1 MVKVLKLNS
10 ISPKVNDVL
19 DKNYEITSEC
29 DNPDLILVRSAQ
41 MADFVLPESV
51 VAIGRAGAGVN
62 NIPHAE
68 YAKRGVVVFNSPGAN
83 ANAVKE
89 LVITALLLSCRK
101 IIEGI
106 KWVNSQ
112 NNAEGGVAKI
122 VEKGKAQFV
131 GGEISGK
138 TLGVVGLGAIGR
150 KVAVAANALGMNIVG
165 YDPFFN
171 KDTDLGIEFEVVDNL
186 DKIYEKSDFIT
197 LHLPYNADTKGM
209 IDKTAISKM
218 KDGVVIVNCARGELV
233 QNADIIAAVKDG
245 KVHKYFTDFPSE
257 PLLNVDG
264 IIACPHLG
272 ASTPEA
278 EDNCAVMVATELKD
292 YFENGN
298 IKNSVNYPAVFAAR
312 KNHRITVLAED
323 NPAVSS
329 LIADF
334 ADKNDGKVTCSGKN
348 GNLLPPFLW
357 MVICLVLWVLANYI
371 FAVIS
376 HLRASFPAVLLL
388 SVRLM
393 AGHIKETFIL
403 LFTMAGACLIVFL
416 VPGLFVLFPG
426 ILCGIAS
433 HLIELGLKKALAID

>member
-41 MADFVLPESV
+41 MADYALPESV

-112 NNAEGGVAKI
+112 NDAEGGVAKI
-122 VEKGKAQFV
+122 VEKGKSQFV

-171 KDTDLGIEFEVVDNL
+171 KDTDLGIDLEVVDTL

-245 KVHKYFTDFPSE
+245 KVHKYFTDFPTE

-323 NPAVSS
+323 NPAVLS

-348 GNLLPPFLW
+348 GNIYAIIDSDKEFSSDS
-357 MVICLVLWVLANYI
+357 VAKLAAAREVY
-371 FAVIS
+371 
-376 HLRASFPAVLLL
+376 R
-388 SVRLM
+388 VRE
-393 AGHIKETFIL
+393 II
-403 LFTMAGACLIVFL
+403 
-416 VPGLFVLFPG
+416 
-426 ILCGIAS
+426 
-433 HLIELGLKKALAID
+433 

>member
-29 DNPDLILVRSAQ
+29 DNPELILVRSAQ
-41 MADFVLPESV
+41 MADYALPESV

-122 VEKGKAQFV
+122 VEKGKSQFG

-171 KDTDLGIEFEVVDNL
+171 KDTDLGIELEVVDTL

-197 LHLPYNADTKGM
+197 LHLPYNVDTKGM
-209 IDKTAISKM
+209 IDKAAISKM

-348 GNLLPPFLW
+348 GNLYAIIDSDKEFSSDS
-357 MVICLVLWVLANYI
+357 VAKLAAAREVY
-371 FAVIS
+371 
-376 HLRASFPAVLLL
+376 R
-388 SVRLM
+388 VRE
-393 AGHIKETFIL
+393 II
-403 LFTMAGACLIVFL
+403 
-416 VPGLFVLFPG
+416 
-426 ILCGIAS
+426 
-433 HLIELGLKKALAID
+433 

>member
-41 MADFVLPESV
+41 MADYVLPESV

-106 KWVNSQ
+106 KWINSQ
-112 NNAEGGVAKI
+112 NNAEDGVAKI

-150 KVAVAANALGMNIVG
+150 KVAVAANALGMKIVG

-171 KDTDLGIEFEVVDNL
+171 KDTDLGIDLEVVDTL

-348 GNLLPPFLW
+348 GNLYAIIDSDKEFSSDS
-357 MVICLVLWVLANYI
+357 VAKLAAARGVY
-371 FAVIS
+371 
-376 HLRASFPAVLLL
+376 R
-388 SVRLM
+388 VRE
-393 AGHIKETFIL
+393 II
-403 LFTMAGACLIVFL
+403 
-416 VPGLFVLFPG
+416 
-426 ILCGIAS
+426 
-433 HLIELGLKKALAID
+433 

>member
-29 DNPDLILVRSAQ
+29 DNPELILVRSAQ
-41 MADFVLPESV
+41 MADYVLPESV

-112 NNAEGGVAKI
+112 NNAEDGVAKI

-150 KVAVAANALGMNIVG
+150 KVAVAANALGMNIIG

-171 KDTDLGIEFEVVDNL
+171 KDTDLGIDLEVVDTL

-323 NPAVSS
+323 NPAVLS

-348 GNLLPPFLW
+348 GNLYAIIDSDKEFSSDS
-357 MVICLVLWVLANYI
+357 VAKLAAAREVY
-371 FAVIS
+371 
-376 HLRASFPAVLLL
+376 R
-388 SVRLM
+388 VRE
-393 AGHIKETFIL
+393 II
-403 LFTMAGACLIVFL
+403 
-416 VPGLFVLFPG
+416 
-426 ILCGIAS
+426 
-433 HLIELGLKKALAID
+433 

>member
-19 DKNYEITSEC
+19 DKNYEISSEC
-29 DNPDLILVRSAQ
+29 DNPELILVRSAQ
-41 MADFVLPESV
+41 MADYALPESV

-112 NNAEGGVAKI
+112 NDAEGGVAKI

-171 KDTDLGIEFEVVDNL
+171 KDTDLGIELEVVDTL

-233 QNADIIAAVKDG
+233 QNDDIIAAVKDG

-298 IKNSVNYPAVFAAR
+298 IKNSVNYPSVFAAR

-348 GNLLPPFLW
+348 GNIYAIIDSDKAFSSDS
-357 MVICLVLWVLANYI
+357 VAKLAAAREVY
-371 FAVIS
+371 
-376 HLRASFPAVLLL
+376 R
-388 SVRLM
+388 VRE
-393 AGHIKETFIL
+393 II
-403 LFTMAGACLIVFL
+403 
-416 VPGLFVLFPG
+416 
-426 ILCGIAS
+426 
-433 HLIELGLKKALAID
+433 

>member
-41 MADFVLPESV
+41 MADYALPESV

-171 KDTDLGIEFEVVDNL
+171 KDTDLGIELEVVDTL
-186 DKIYEKSDFIT
+186 DKIYEKSEFIT

-233 QNADIIAAVKDG
+233 NNDDIIAAVKDG

-323 NPAVSS
+323 NPAVLS

-334 ADKNDGKVTCSGKN
+334 ADKNDGKVTCSGKY
-348 GNLLPPFLW
+348 GNLYAIIDSDKAFSSDS
-357 MVICLVLWVLANYI
+357 VAKLAAAREVY
-371 FAVIS
+371 
-376 HLRASFPAVLLL
+376 R
-388 SVRLM
+388 VRE
-393 AGHIKETFIL
+393 II
-403 LFTMAGACLIVFL
+403 
-416 VPGLFVLFPG
+416 
-426 ILCGIAS
+426 
-433 HLIELGLKKALAID
+433 

>member
-10 ISPKVNDVL
+10 ISPKVNDIL

-41 MADFVLPESV
+41 MADYALPESV

-112 NNAEGGVAKI
+112 NDAEGGVAKI
-122 VEKGKAQFV
+122 VEKGKSQFV

-171 KDTDLGIEFEVVDNL
+171 KDTDLGIELEVVDTL

-209 IDKTAISKM
+209 IDKAAISKM

-233 QNADIIAAVKDG
+233 QNDDIIAAVKDG
-245 KVHKYFTDFPSE
+245 KVHKYFIDFPTE

-348 GNLLPPFLW
+348 GNLYAIIDSDKAFSSDS
-357 MVICLVLWVLANYI
+357 VAKLAAAREVY
-371 FAVIS
+371 
-376 HLRASFPAVLLL
+376 R
-388 SVRLM
+388 VRE
-393 AGHIKETFIL
+393 II
-403 LFTMAGACLIVFL
+403 
-416 VPGLFVLFPG
+416 
-426 ILCGIAS
+426 
-433 HLIELGLKKALAID
+433 

>member
-29 DNPDLILVRSAQ
+29 DNPELILVRSAQ
-41 MADFVLPESV
+41 MADYVLPESV

-106 KWVNSQ
+106 KWINSQ
-112 NNAEGGVAKI
+112 NNAEDGVAKI

-171 KDTDLGIEFEVVDNL
+171 KDTDLGIDLEVVDTL

-209 IDKTAISKM
+209 IDKAAISKM

-233 QNADIIAAVKDG
+233 QNDDIIAAVKDG

-323 NPAVSS
+323 NPAVLS

-348 GNLLPPFLW
+348 GNLYAIIDSDKEFSSDS
-357 MVICLVLWVLANYI
+357 VAKLAAARGVY
-371 FAVIS
+371 
-376 HLRASFPAVLLL
+376 R
-388 SVRLM
+388 VRE
-393 AGHIKETFIL
+393 II
-403 LFTMAGACLIVFL
+403 
-416 VPGLFVLFPG
+416 
-426 ILCGIAS
+426 
-433 HLIELGLKKALAID
+433 

>member
-41 MADFVLPESV
+41 MADYALPESV

-112 NNAEGGVAKI
+112 NDAEGGVAKI
-122 VEKGKAQFV
+122 VEKGKSQFV

-171 KDTDLGIEFEVVDNL
+171 KDTDLGIDLEVVDTL

-209 IDKTAISKM
+209 IDKAAISKM

-233 QNADIIAAVKDG
+233 NNDDIIAAVKDG

-298 IKNSVNYPAVFAAR
+298 IKNSVNYPAVFSAR

-348 GNLLPPFLW
+348 GNLYAIIDSDKAFSSDS
-357 MVICLVLWVLANYI
+357 VAKLAAAREVY
-371 FAVIS
+371 
-376 HLRASFPAVLLL
+376 R
-388 SVRLM
+388 VRE
-393 AGHIKETFIL
+393 II
-403 LFTMAGACLIVFL
+403 
-416 VPGLFVLFPG
+416 
-426 ILCGIAS
+426 
-433 HLIELGLKKALAID
+433 

>member
-19 DKNYEITSEC
+19 DKNYEIASEC

-41 MADFVLPESV
+41 MTDYVLPESV

-112 NNAEGGVAKI
+112 NNAEGGVAKL
-122 VEKGKAQFV
+122 VEKGKSQFV

-171 KDTDLGIEFEVVDNL
+171 KDTDLGIDLEVVDTL

-209 IDKTAISKM
+209 IDKAAISKM

-245 KVHKYFTDFPSE
+245 KVHKYFTDFPTE
-257 PLLNVDG
+257 PLLNIDG

-348 GNLLPPFLW
+348 GNIYAIIDSDKEFSSDS
-357 MVICLVLWVLANYI
+357 VAKLAAAREVY
-371 FAVIS
+371 
-376 HLRASFPAVLLL
+376 R
-388 SVRLM
+388 VRE
-393 AGHIKETFIL
+393 II
-403 LFTMAGACLIVFL
+403 
-416 VPGLFVLFPG
+416 
-426 ILCGIAS
+426 
-433 HLIELGLKKALAID
+433 

>member
-19 DKNYEITSEC
+19 DKNYEISSEC
-29 DNPDLILVRSAQ
+29 DNPELILVRSAQ
-41 MADFVLPESV
+41 MADFNLPESV

-112 NNAEGGVAKI
+112 NDAEGGVAKI
-122 VEKGKAQFV
+122 VEKGKSQFV

-171 KDTDLGIEFEVVDNL
+171 KDTDLGIDLEVVDTL

-245 KVHKYFTDFPSE
+245 KVHKYFTDFPTE

-323 NPAVSS
+323 NPAVLS

-348 GNLLPPFLW
+348 GNLYAIIDSDKAFSSDS
-357 MVICLVLWVLANYI
+357 VAKLAAAREVY
-371 FAVIS
+371 
-376 HLRASFPAVLLL
+376 R
-388 SVRLM
+388 VRE
-393 AGHIKETFIL
+393 II
-403 LFTMAGACLIVFL
+403 
-416 VPGLFVLFPG
+416 
-426 ILCGIAS
+426 
-433 HLIELGLKKALAID
+433 

>member
-29 DNPDLILVRSAQ
+29 DNPELILVRSAQ
-41 MADFVLPESV
+41 MADYALPESV

-112 NNAEGGVAKI
+112 NDAEGGVAKI
-122 VEKGKAQFV
+122 VEKGKSQFV

-171 KDTDLGIEFEVVDNL
+171 KDTDLGIELEVVDTL

-233 QNADIIAAVKDG
+233 QNDDIIAAVKDG

-348 GNLLPPFLW
+348 GNLYAIIDSDKAFSSDS
-357 MVICLVLWVLANYI
+357 VAKLAAAREVY
-371 FAVIS
+371 
-376 HLRASFPAVLLL
+376 R
-388 SVRLM
+388 VRE
-393 AGHIKETFIL
+393 II
-403 LFTMAGACLIVFL
+403 
-416 VPGLFVLFPG
+416 
-426 ILCGIAS
+426 
-433 HLIELGLKKALAID
+433 

>member
-41 MADFVLPESV
+41 MADYALPESV

-122 VEKGKAQFV
+122 VEKGKSQFV

-150 KVAVAANALGMNIVG
+150 KVAVAANALGMNIIG

-171 KDTDLGIEFEVVDNL
+171 KDTDLGIEFEVVDTL

-209 IDKTAISKM
+209 IDKAAISKM

-348 GNLLPPFLW
+348 GNLYAIIDSDKAFSSDS
-357 MVICLVLWVLANYI
+357 VAKLAAAREVY
-371 FAVIS
+371 
-376 HLRASFPAVLLL
+376 R
-388 SVRLM
+388 VRE
-393 AGHIKETFIL
+393 II
-403 LFTMAGACLIVFL
+403 
-416 VPGLFVLFPG
+416 
-426 ILCGIAS
+426 
-433 HLIELGLKKALAID
+433 

>member
-41 MADFVLPESV
+41 MADYALPESV

-171 KDTDLGIEFEVVDNL
+171 KDTDLGIDLEVVDTL

-233 QNADIIAAVKDG
+233 QNDDIIAAVKDG

-348 GNLLPPFLW
+348 GNIYAIIDSDKAFSSDS
-357 MVICLVLWVLANYI
+357 VAKLAAAREVY
-371 FAVIS
+371 
-376 HLRASFPAVLLL
+376 R
-388 SVRLM
+388 VRE
-393 AGHIKETFIL
+393 II
-403 LFTMAGACLIVFL
+403 
-416 VPGLFVLFPG
+416 
-426 ILCGIAS
+426 
-433 HLIELGLKKALAID
+433 

>member
-29 DNPDLILVRSAQ
+29 DNPELILVRSAQ

-112 NNAEGGVAKI
+112 NNAEDGVAKI

-171 KDTDLGIEFEVVDNL
+171 KDTDLGIDLEVVDTL

-209 IDKTAISKM
+209 IDKVAISKM

-233 QNADIIAAVKDG
+233 NNDDIIAAVKDG

-348 GNLLPPFLW
+348 GNLYAIIDSDKEFSSDS
-357 MVICLVLWVLANYI
+357 VAKLAAARGVY
-371 FAVIS
+371 
-376 HLRASFPAVLLL
+376 R
-388 SVRLM
+388 VRE
-393 AGHIKETFIL
+393 II
-403 LFTMAGACLIVFL
+403 
-416 VPGLFVLFPG
+416 
-426 ILCGIAS
+426 
-433 HLIELGLKKALAID
+433 

>member
-41 MADFVLPESV
+41 MADYALPESV

-122 VEKGKAQFV
+122 VEKGKSQFV

-171 KDTDLGIEFEVVDNL
+171 KDTDLGIDLEVVDTL

-209 IDKTAISKM
+209 IDKAAISKM

-245 KVHKYFTDFPSE
+245 KVHKYFTDFPTE

-323 NPAVSS
+323 NPAVLS

-348 GNLLPPFLW
+348 GNIYAIIDSDNEFSSDS
-357 MVICLVLWVLANYI
+357 VAKLAAARGVY
-371 FAVIS
+371 
-376 HLRASFPAVLLL
+376 R
-388 SVRLM
+388 VRE
-393 AGHIKETFIL
+393 II
-403 LFTMAGACLIVFL
+403 
-416 VPGLFVLFPG
+416 
-426 ILCGIAS
+426 
-433 HLIELGLKKALAID
+433 

>member
-41 MADFVLPESV
+41 MADYALPESV
-51 VAIGRAGAGVN
+51 VAIVRAGAGVN
-62 NIPHAE
+62 NIPYAE

-112 NNAEGGVAKI
+112 NDAEGGVAKI
-122 VEKGKAQFV
+122 VEKGKSQFV

-171 KDTDLGIEFEVVDNL
+171 KDTDLGIDLEVVDTL

-348 GNLLPPFLW
+348 GNLYAIIDSDKEFSSDS
-357 MVICLVLWVLANYI
+357 VAKLAAAREVY
-371 FAVIS
+371 
-376 HLRASFPAVLLL
+376 R
-388 SVRLM
+388 VRE
-393 AGHIKETFIL
+393 II
-403 LFTMAGACLIVFL
+403 
-416 VPGLFVLFPG
+416 
-426 ILCGIAS
+426 
-433 HLIELGLKKALAID
+433 

>member
-29 DNPDLILVRSAQ
+29 DNPELILVRSAQ
-41 MADFVLPESV
+41 MADYALPESV

-112 NNAEGGVAKI
+112 NNAEGGVAKL
-122 VEKGKAQFV
+122 VEKGKSQFV

-171 KDTDLGIEFEVVDNL
+171 KDTDLGIELEVVDTL

-209 IDKTAISKM
+209 IDKAAISKM

-233 QNADIIAAVKDG
+233 QNDDIIAAVKDG

-348 GNLLPPFLW
+348 GNLYAIIDSDKEFSSDS
-357 MVICLVLWVLANYI
+357 VAKLAAAREVY
-371 FAVIS
+371 
-376 HLRASFPAVLLL
+376 R
-388 SVRLM
+388 VRK
-393 AGHIKETFIL
+393 II
-403 LFTMAGACLIVFL
+403 
-416 VPGLFVLFPG
+416 
-426 ILCGIAS
+426 
-433 HLIELGLKKALAID
+433 

>member
-29 DNPDLILVRSAQ
+29 DNPELILVRSAQ
-41 MADFVLPESV
+41 MADFDLPESV

-112 NNAEGGVAKI
+112 NNVEGGVAKI
-122 VEKGKAQFV
+122 VEKGKSQFV

-171 KDTDLGIEFEVVDNL
+171 KDTDLGIELEVVDTL

-233 QNADIIAAVKDG
+233 NNDDIIAAVKDG
-245 KVHKYFTDFPSE
+245 KVHKYFTDFPTE

-348 GNLLPPFLW
+348 GNLYAIIDSDKAFSSDS
-357 MVICLVLWVLANYI
+357 VAKLAAAREVY
-371 FAVIS
+371 
-376 HLRASFPAVLLL
+376 R
-388 SVRLM
+388 VRE
-393 AGHIKETFIL
+393 II
-403 LFTMAGACLIVFL
+403 
-416 VPGLFVLFPG
+416 
-426 ILCGIAS
+426 
-433 HLIELGLKKALAID
+433 

>member
-29 DNPDLILVRSAQ
+29 DNPELILVRSAQ
-41 MADFVLPESV
+41 MADYALPESV

-150 KVAVAANALGMNIVG
+150 KVAVAANALGMNIIG

-171 KDTDLGIEFEVVDNL
+171 KDTDLGIELEVVDTL

-209 IDKTAISKM
+209 IDKVAISKM

-298 IKNSVNYPAVFAAR
+298 IINSVNYPAVFAAR

-348 GNLLPPFLW
+348 GNLYAIIDSDKEFSSDS
-357 MVICLVLWVLANYI
+357 VAKLAAAREVY
-371 FAVIS
+371 
-376 HLRASFPAVLLL
+376 R
-388 SVRLM
+388 VRE
-393 AGHIKETFIL
+393 II
-403 LFTMAGACLIVFL
+403 
-416 VPGLFVLFPG
+416 
-426 ILCGIAS
+426 
-433 HLIELGLKKALAID
+433 

>member
-10 ISPKVNDVL
+10 ISPKVNDIL

-29 DNPDLILVRSAQ
+29 DNPELILVRSAQ
-41 MADFVLPESV
+41 MADYALPESV

-122 VEKGKAQFV
+122 VEKGKSQFV

-171 KDTDLGIEFEVVDNL
+171 KDTDLGIDLEVVDTL

-233 QNADIIAAVKDG
+233 QNDDIIAAVKDG

-348 GNLLPPFLW
+348 GNLYAIIDSDNEFSSDS
-357 MVICLVLWVLANYI
+357 VAKLAAARGVY
-371 FAVIS
+371 
-376 HLRASFPAVLLL
+376 R
-388 SVRLM
+388 VRE
-393 AGHIKETFIL
+393 II
-403 LFTMAGACLIVFL
+403 
-416 VPGLFVLFPG
+416 
-426 ILCGIAS
+426 
-433 HLIELGLKKALAID
+433 

>member
-41 MADFVLPESV
+41 MADYALPESV

-171 KDTDLGIEFEVVDNL
+171 KDTDLGIDLEVVDTL

-209 IDKTAISKM
+209 IDKAAISKM

-233 QNADIIAAVKDG
+233 NNDDIIAAVKDG
-245 KVHKYFTDFPSE
+245 KVHKYFTDFPTE

-348 GNLLPPFLW
+348 GNLYAIIDSDKEFSSDS
-357 MVICLVLWVLANYI
+357 VAKLAAARGVY
-371 FAVIS
+371 
-376 HLRASFPAVLLL
+376 R
-388 SVRLM
+388 VRE
-393 AGHIKETFIL
+393 II
-403 LFTMAGACLIVFL
+403 
-416 VPGLFVLFPG
+416 
-426 ILCGIAS
+426 
-433 HLIELGLKKALAID
+433 

>member
-29 DNPDLILVRSAQ
+29 ENPELILVRSAQ
-41 MADFVLPESV
+41 MADYALPESV

-112 NNAEGGVAKI
+112 NNAEGGVAKL

-171 KDTDLGIEFEVVDNL
+171 KDTDLGIELEVVDTL

-209 IDKTAISKM
+209 IDNTAISKM

-245 KVHKYFTDFPSE
+245 KVHKYFTDFPTE

-348 GNLLPPFLW
+348 GNIYAIIDSDKEFSSDS
-357 MVICLVLWVLANYI
+357 VAKLAAAREVY
-371 FAVIS
+371 
-376 HLRASFPAVLLL
+376 R
-388 SVRLM
+388 VRE
-393 AGHIKETFIL
+393 II
-403 LFTMAGACLIVFL
+403 
-416 VPGLFVLFPG
+416 
-426 ILCGIAS
+426 
-433 HLIELGLKKALAID
+433 

>member
-10 ISPKVNDVL
+10 ISPKVNDVF

-41 MADFVLPESV
+41 MADYALPESV
-51 VAIGRAGAGVN
+51 LAIGRAGAGVN

-89 LVITALLLSCRK
+89 LVITALLLCCRK

-106 KWVNSQ
+106 EWVNSQ
-112 NNAEGGVAKI
+112 NNVEGGVAKL
-122 VEKGKAQFV
+122 VEKGKSQFV

-171 KDTDLGIEFEVVDNL
+171 KDTDLGIQLEVVDSL
-186 DKIYEKSDFIT
+186 DKIYEKSEFIT
-197 LHLPYNADTKGM
+197 LHLPYTPDTKGM
-209 IDKTAISKM
+209 IDKAAIAKM

-233 QNADIIAAVKDG
+233 QNDDIVAAVKDK
-245 KVHKYFTDFPSE
+245 KVYKYFTDFPTE
-257 PLLNVDG
+257 ALLNVDG

-278 EDNCAVMVATELKD
+278 EDNCAVMVASQLKD

-298 IKNSVNYPAVFAAR
+298 IKNSVNYPSVSAIR

-329 LIADF
+329 LIADV
-334 ADKNDGKVTCSGKN
+334 ADKNDGKVTCSVRN
-348 GNLLPPFLW
+348 GNLYAIIDSDKAFSPDS
-357 MVICLVLWVLANYI
+357 VAKLAAAREVY
-371 FAVIS
+371 
-376 HLRASFPAVLLL
+376 R
-388 SVRLM
+388 VRE
-393 AGHIKETFIL
+393 II
-403 LFTMAGACLIVFL
+403 
-416 VPGLFVLFPG
+416 
-426 ILCGIAS
+426 
-433 HLIELGLKKALAID
+433 

>member
-41 MADFVLPESV
+41 MADYALPESV

-112 NNAEGGVAKI
+112 NDAEGGVAKI

-171 KDTDLGIEFEVVDNL
+171 KDTDLGIDLEVVDTL
-186 DKIYEKSDFIT
+186 DKIYKKSDFIT

-209 IDKTAISKM
+209 IDKAAISKM

-233 QNADIIAAVKDG
+233 QNDDIIAAVKDG

-298 IKNSVNYPAVFAAR
+298 IKNSVNYPAVFSAR

-348 GNLLPPFLW
+348 GNLYAIIDSDNEFSSDS
-357 MVICLVLWVLANYI
+357 VAKLAAAREVY
-371 FAVIS
+371 
-376 HLRASFPAVLLL
+376 R
-388 SVRLM
+388 VRE
-393 AGHIKETFIL
+393 II
-403 LFTMAGACLIVFL
+403 
-416 VPGLFVLFPG
+416 
-426 ILCGIAS
+426 
-433 HLIELGLKKALAID
+433 

>member
-29 DNPDLILVRSAQ
+29 DNPELILVRSAQ
-41 MADFVLPESV
+41 MADYALPESV

-89 LVITALLLSCRK
+89 LVISALLLSCRK

-171 KDTDLGIEFEVVDNL
+171 KDTDLGIELEVVDTL

-209 IDKTAISKM
+209 IDKVAISKM

-348 GNLLPPFLW
+348 GNLYAIIDSDKGFSSDS
-357 MVICLVLWVLANYI
+357 VAKLAAAREVY
-371 FAVIS
+371 
-376 HLRASFPAVLLL
+376 R
-388 SVRLM
+388 VRE
-393 AGHIKETFIL
+393 II
-403 LFTMAGACLIVFL
+403 
-416 VPGLFVLFPG
+416 
-426 ILCGIAS
+426 
-433 HLIELGLKKALAID
+433 

>member
-41 MADFVLPESV
+41 MADYALPESV

-150 KVAVAANALGMNIVG
+150 KVAVAANALGMNIIG

-171 KDTDLGIEFEVVDNL
+171 KDTDLGIDLEVVDTL

-209 IDKTAISKM
+209 IDKAAISKM

-348 GNLLPPFLW
+348 GNLYAIIDSDNEFSSDS
-357 MVICLVLWVLANYI
+357 VAKLAAAREVY
-371 FAVIS
+371 
-376 HLRASFPAVLLL
+376 R
-388 SVRLM
+388 VRE
-393 AGHIKETFIL
+393 II
-403 LFTMAGACLIVFL
+403 
-416 VPGLFVLFPG
+416 
-426 ILCGIAS
+426 
-433 HLIELGLKKALAID
+433 

>member
-29 DNPDLILVRSAQ
+29 DNPELILVRSAQ
-41 MADFVLPESV
+41 MADYALPESV

-171 KDTDLGIEFEVVDNL
+171 KDTDLGIDLEVVDTL

-209 IDKTAISKM
+209 IDKAAISKM

-233 QNADIIAAVKDG
+233 NNDDIIAAVKDG

-323 NPAVSS
+323 NPAVLS

-348 GNLLPPFLW
+348 GNLYAIIDSDNEFSSDS
-357 MVICLVLWVLANYI
+357 VAKLAAAREVY
-371 FAVIS
+371 
-376 HLRASFPAVLLL
+376 R
-388 SVRLM
+388 VRE
-393 AGHIKETFIL
+393 II
-403 LFTMAGACLIVFL
+403 
-416 VPGLFVLFPG
+416 
-426 ILCGIAS
+426 
-433 HLIELGLKKALAID
+433 

>member
-10 ISPKVNDVL
+10 ISPKVNDIL

-29 DNPDLILVRSAQ
+29 DNPELILVRSAQ
-41 MADFVLPESV
+41 MADYALPESV

-171 KDTDLGIEFEVVDNL
+171 KDTDLGIDLEVVDTL

-209 IDKTAISKM
+209 IDKAAISKM

-233 QNADIIAAVKDG
+233 NNDDIIAAVKDG

-348 GNLLPPFLW
+348 GNLYAIIDSDNEFSSDS
-357 MVICLVLWVLANYI
+357 VAKLAAAREVY
-371 FAVIS
+371 
-376 HLRASFPAVLLL
+376 R
-388 SVRLM
+388 VRE
-393 AGHIKETFIL
+393 II
-403 LFTMAGACLIVFL
+403 
-416 VPGLFVLFPG
+416 
-426 ILCGIAS
+426 
-433 HLIELGLKKALAID
+433 

>member
-41 MADFVLPESV
+41 MADYALPESV

-112 NNAEGGVAKI
+112 NNVEGGVAKI
-122 VEKGKAQFV
+122 VEKGKSQFV

-171 KDTDLGIEFEVVDNL
+171 KDTDLGIELEVVDTL

-233 QNADIIAAVKDG
+233 QNDDIIAAVKDG

-348 GNLLPPFLW
+348 GNIYAIIDSDKEFSSDS
-357 MVICLVLWVLANYI
+357 VAKLAAAREVY
-371 FAVIS
+371 
-376 HLRASFPAVLLL
+376 R
-388 SVRLM
+388 VRE
-393 AGHIKETFIL
+393 II
-403 LFTMAGACLIVFL
+403 
-416 VPGLFVLFPG
+416 
-426 ILCGIAS
+426 
-433 HLIELGLKKALAID
+433 

>member
-29 DNPDLILVRSAQ
+29 DNPELILVRSAQ
-41 MADFVLPESV
+41 MADYTLPESV

-171 KDTDLGIEFEVVDNL
+171 KDTDLGIELEVVDTL

-233 QNADIIAAVKDG
+233 QNDDIISAVKDG

-348 GNLLPPFLW
+348 GNLYAIIDSDNEFSSDS
-357 MVICLVLWVLANYI
+357 VAKLAAAREVY
-371 FAVIS
+371 
-376 HLRASFPAVLLL
+376 R
-388 SVRLM
+388 VRE
-393 AGHIKETFIL
+393 II
-403 LFTMAGACLIVFL
+403 
-416 VPGLFVLFPG
+416 
-426 ILCGIAS
+426 
-433 HLIELGLKKALAID
+433 

>member
-29 DNPDLILVRSAQ
+29 DNPELILVRSAQ
-41 MADFVLPESV
+41 MADYVLPESV

-112 NNAEGGVAKI
+112 NNVEGGVAKI
-122 VEKGKAQFV
+122 VEKGKSQFV

-150 KVAVAANALGMNIVG
+150 KVAVAANALGMNIIG

-171 KDTDLGIEFEVVDNL
+171 KDTDLGIELEVVDTL

-209 IDKTAISKM
+209 IDKLAISKM

-298 IKNSVNYPAVFAAR
+298 IKNSVNSPAVFAAR

-348 GNLLPPFLW
+348 GNIYAIIDSDKEFSSDS
-357 MVICLVLWVLANYI
+357 VAKLAAAREVY
-371 FAVIS
+371 
-376 HLRASFPAVLLL
+376 R
-388 SVRLM
+388 VRE
-393 AGHIKETFIL
+393 II
-403 LFTMAGACLIVFL
+403 
-416 VPGLFVLFPG
+416 
-426 ILCGIAS
+426 
-433 HLIELGLKKALAID
+433 

>member
-29 DNPDLILVRSAQ
+29 DNPELILVRSAQ
-41 MADFVLPESV
+41 MADYVLPESV

-112 NNAEGGVAKI
+112 NNAEGGVAKT

-171 KDTDLGIEFEVVDNL
+171 KDTDLGIELEVVDTL

-197 LHLPYNADTKGM
+197 LHLPYNTDTKGM
-209 IDKTAISKM
+209 IDKVAISKM

-298 IKNSVNYPAVFAAR
+298 IKNSVNSPAVFAAR

-348 GNLLPPFLW
+348 GNLYAIIDSDKEFSSDS
-357 MVICLVLWVLANYI
+357 VAKLAAAREVY
-371 FAVIS
+371 
-376 HLRASFPAVLLL
+376 R
-388 SVRLM
+388 VRK
-393 AGHIKETFIL
+393 II
-403 LFTMAGACLIVFL
+403 
-416 VPGLFVLFPG
+416 
-426 ILCGIAS
+426 
-433 HLIELGLKKALAID
+433 

>member
-29 DNPDLILVRSAQ
+29 DNPELILVRSAQ
-41 MADFVLPESV
+41 MADYALPESV

-122 VEKGKAQFV
+122 VEKGKSQFV

-171 KDTDLGIEFEVVDNL
+171 KDTDLGIELEVVDTL

-209 IDKTAISKM
+209 IDKAAISKM

-245 KVHKYFTDFPSE
+245 KVHKYFTDFPTE

-348 GNLLPPFLW
+348 GNLYAIIDSDKAFSSDS
-357 MVICLVLWVLANYI
+357 VAKLAAAREVY
-371 FAVIS
+371 
-376 HLRASFPAVLLL
+376 R
-388 SVRLM
+388 VRE
-393 AGHIKETFIL
+393 II
-403 LFTMAGACLIVFL
+403 
-416 VPGLFVLFPG
+416 
-426 ILCGIAS
+426 
-433 HLIELGLKKALAID
+433 

>member
-29 DNPDLILVRSAQ
+29 DNPELILVRSAQ
-41 MADFVLPESV
+41 MADYVLPESV

-89 LVITALLLSCRK
+89 LVISALLLSCRK

-112 NNAEGGVAKI
+112 NDAEGDVAKI

-171 KDTDLGIEFEVVDNL
+171 KDTDLGIELEVVDTL

-209 IDKTAISKM
+209 IDKVAISKM

-245 KVHKYFTDFPSE
+245 KVHKYFTDFPTE

-348 GNLLPPFLW
+348 GNLYAIIDSDKEFSSDS
-357 MVICLVLWVLANYI
+357 VAKLAAAREVY
-371 FAVIS
+371 
-376 HLRASFPAVLLL
+376 R
-388 SVRLM
+388 VRE
-393 AGHIKETFIL
+393 II
-403 LFTMAGACLIVFL
+403 
-416 VPGLFVLFPG
+416 
-426 ILCGIAS
+426 
-433 HLIELGLKKALAID
+433 

>member
-19 DKNYEITSEC
+19 DKNYEFTSEC

-41 MADFVLPESV
+41 MADYVLPESV

-112 NNAEGGVAKI
+112 NNVEGGVAKL

-171 KDTDLGIEFEVVDNL
+171 KDTDLGIELEVVDTL
-186 DKIYEKSDFIT
+186 DKIYEISDFIT

-209 IDKTAISKM
+209 IDKSAISKM

-233 QNADIIAAVKDG
+233 QNDDIIAAVKDG

-272 ASTPEA
+272 
-278 EDNCAVMVATELKD
+278 ATELKD

-348 GNLLPPFLW
+348 GNLYAIIDSDKAFSSDS
-357 MVICLVLWVLANYI
+357 VAKLAAAREVY
-371 FAVIS
+371 
-376 HLRASFPAVLLL
+376 R
-388 SVRLM
+388 VRE
-393 AGHIKETFIL
+393 II
-403 LFTMAGACLIVFL
+403 
-416 VPGLFVLFPG
+416 
-426 ILCGIAS
+426 
-433 HLIELGLKKALAID
+433 

>member
-29 DNPDLILVRSAQ
+29 DNPELILVRSAQ
-41 MADFVLPESV
+41 MADYALPESV

-89 LVITALLLSCRK
+89 LVISALLLSCRK

-171 KDTDLGIEFEVVDNL
+171 KDTDLGIELEVVDTL

-209 IDKTAISKM
+209 IDKVAISKM

-233 QNADIIAAVKDG
+233 NNDDIIAAVKDG

-334 ADKNDGKVTCSGKN
+334 ADKNDGKVTSSGKN
-348 GNLLPPFLW
+348 GNLYAIIDSDKEFSSDS
-357 MVICLVLWVLANYI
+357 VAKLAAAREVY
-371 FAVIS
+371 
-376 HLRASFPAVLLL
+376 R
-388 SVRLM
+388 VRK
-393 AGHIKETFIL
+393 II
-403 LFTMAGACLIVFL
+403 
-416 VPGLFVLFPG
+416 
-426 ILCGIAS
+426 
-433 HLIELGLKKALAID
+433 

>member
-41 MADFVLPESV
+41 MADFDLPESV

-112 NNAEGGVAKI
+112 NDAEGGVAKI
-122 VEKGKAQFV
+122 VEKGKSQFV

-233 QNADIIAAVKDG
+233 QNDDIIAAVKDG

-298 IKNSVNYPAVFAAR
+298 IKNSVNYPSVFAAR

-348 GNLLPPFLW
+348 GNLYAIIDSDKAFSSDS
-357 MVICLVLWVLANYI
+357 VAKLAAAREVY
-371 FAVIS
+371 
-376 HLRASFPAVLLL
+376 R
-388 SVRLM
+388 VRE
-393 AGHIKETFIL
+393 II
-403 LFTMAGACLIVFL
+403 
-416 VPGLFVLFPG
+416 
-426 ILCGIAS
+426 
-433 HLIELGLKKALAID
+433 

>member
-29 DNPDLILVRSAQ
+29 DNPELILVRSAQ
-41 MADFVLPESV
+41 MADYALPESV

-106 KWVNSQ
+106 KWINSQ

-122 VEKGKAQFV
+122 VEKGKSQFV

-171 KDTDLGIEFEVVDNL
+171 KDTDLGIELEVVDTL

-209 IDKTAISKM
+209 IDKVAISKM

-233 QNADIIAAVKDG
+233 QNDDIIAAVKDG
-245 KVHKYFTDFPSE
+245 KVQKYFTDFPSE

-323 NPAVSS
+323 NPAVLS

-348 GNLLPPFLW
+348 GNLYAIIDSDKAFSSDS
-357 MVICLVLWVLANYI
+357 VAKLAAAREVY
-371 FAVIS
+371 
-376 HLRASFPAVLLL
+376 R
-388 SVRLM
+388 VRE
-393 AGHIKETFIL
+393 II
-403 LFTMAGACLIVFL
+403 
-416 VPGLFVLFPG
+416 
-426 ILCGIAS
+426 
-433 HLIELGLKKALAID
+433 